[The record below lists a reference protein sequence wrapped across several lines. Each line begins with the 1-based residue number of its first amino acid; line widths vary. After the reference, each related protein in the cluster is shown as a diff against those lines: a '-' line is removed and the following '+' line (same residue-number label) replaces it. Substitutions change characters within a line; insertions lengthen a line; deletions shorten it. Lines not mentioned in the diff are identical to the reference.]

1 MTLPSHFIAIPDHS
15 TDCLRHVLDV
25 SKRLKKQLEETGR
38 NDPILA
44 GKTLAMIFEKPSLR
58 TRVSFSTGMVQLG
71 GASLML
77 RGEEMGWGH
86 REEVRDVA
94 RVVSSMC
101 DGIMARTFEH
111 AKVIELAK
119 WSRVPVLNGLTD
131 YNHPCQ
137 AMADLLTIEEHF
149 GKLDGLTMAFIGDGN
164 NVVRSL
170 ASGCGKFGMRFILA
184 APTGYELPS
193 DDVQRITSQVPG
205 LSYTTMHDPVAAVRE
220 ADVIVTDTW
229 VSMGQEAEKQKRLN
243 DFAGF
248 AVDAKLLAHA
258 PQQAVVLHCL
268 PAYRG
273 YEISDGVMEGPRSL
287 VFPEAENRLH
297 AQKGLLAVLIGGQ

>member
-1 MTLPSHFIAIPDHS
+1 MNHFIAISDHPPDW
-15 TDCLRHVLDV
+15 LRHVLDV
-25 SKRLKKQLEETGR
+25 SKRFKKQLKDTGR
-38 NDPILA
+38 NDAVLA

-86 REEVRDVA
+86 REEIRDVA
-94 RVVSSMC
+94 RVISSMC

-111 AKVIELAK
+111 AKVTELAK

-149 GKLDGLTMAFIGDGN
+149 GKLEGLTMAFVGDGN
-164 NVVRSL
+164 NMVRSL
-170 ASGCGKFGMRFILA
+170 AAGCGKFGMRFILA
-184 APTGYELPS
+184 APRGYELPD
-193 DDVQRITSQVPG
+193 DDVRRITSQVPG
-205 LSYTTMHDPVAAVRE
+205 LSYTTTHDPLAAVRE

-229 VSMGQEAEKQKRLN
+229 VSMGQEAEKQKRLT

-248 AVDAKLLAHA
+248 AVDARLLAAA
-258 PQQAVVLHCL
+258 PRHAVVLHCL

-273 YEISDGVMEGPRSL
+273 YEISDDVMEGERSL

-297 AQKGLLAVLIGGQ
+297 AQKGLLAVLMGGM

>member
-25 SKRLKKQLEETGR
+25 SKRLKKQLKETGR

-77 RGEEMGWGH
+77 RGEEMGWGK

-94 RVVSSMC
+94 RVIASMC

-111 AKVIELAK
+111 EKVIELAK
-119 WSRVPVLNGLTD
+119 WAKVPVINGLTD

-137 AMADLLTIEEHF
+137 AMADVLTIEEHF
-149 GKLDGLTMAFIGDGN
+149 GKLEGLTMAFVGDGN
-164 NVVRSL
+164 NMTRSL
-170 ASGCGKFGMRFILA
+170 AVACGKFDMRFILA
-184 APTGYELPS
+184 APAGYELAP
-193 DDVQRITSQVPG
+193 DDVDHIMAQVPT
-205 LSYTTMHDPVAAVRE
+205 LDFATTRDPVDAVRE
-220 ADVIVTDTW
+220 ADVIV
-229 VSMGQEAEKQKRLN
+229 
-243 DFAGF
+243 
-248 AVDAKLLAHA
+248 
-258 PQQAVVLHCL
+258 
-268 PAYRG
+268 
-273 YEISDGVMEGPRSL
+273 
-287 VFPEAENRLH
+287 
-297 AQKGLLAVLIGGQ
+297 

>member
-1 MTLPSHFIAIPDHS
+1 MNHFIAVTDHS
-15 TDCLRHVLDV
+15 SDWLQHVLDV
-25 SKRLKKQLEETGR
+25 SKRLKKQLKETGR
-38 NDPILA
+38 NDAILA

-111 AKVIELAK
+111 EKVIELAK

-137 AMADLLTIEEHF
+137 AMADILTVEEHF
-149 GKLDGLTMAFIGDGN
+149 GKLAGLTMAFIGDGN
-164 NVVRSL
+164 NVTRSL
-170 ASGCGKFGMRFILA
+170 AAVCGKFGVRFILA
-184 APTGYELPS
+184 APQGYELP
-193 DDVQRITSQVPG
+193 DADVQRITSQVPG
-205 LSYTTMHDPVAAVRE
+205 LSYTTVRDPIAAVRE

-229 VSMGQEAEKQKRLN
+229 VSMGQEAEKQKRLK

-248 AVDAKLLAHA
+248 QVDEKLLAAA
-258 PQQAVVLHCL
+258 PKRAMVLHCL

-273 YEISDGVMEGPRSL
+273 YEISDAVMEGPRSL

-297 AQKGLLAVLIGGQ
+297 AQKGLLAVLMGGM